1 MIFGMD
7 MEFKPEHADS
17 IVEHCKTT
25 GGMSDMEV
33 WLHCIS
39 VAAGLCPSKEMT
51 LMAVE
56 LIYSTTKIVADQETI
71 Q

>member
-17 IVEHCKTT
+17 IVEHCQTN
-25 GGMSDMEV
+25 GLSEMET
-33 WLHCIS
+33 WLHCLS
-39 VAAGLCPSKEMT
+39 VAGGMCPSKEMT
-51 LMAVE
+51 LAAVQM
-56 LIYSTTKIVADQETI
+56 IYDTSEIIGEETI

>member
-17 IVEHCKTT
+17 IVEHCQTN
-25 GGMSDMEV
+25 GLSEMET
-33 WLHCIS
+33 WLHCLS
-39 VAAGLCPSKEMT
+39 VAAGMNPSKEMT

>member
-17 IVEHCKTT
+17 IVKHCQTN
-25 GGMSDMEV
+25 GLSEMET
-33 WLHCIS
+33 WLHCLS
-39 VAAGLCPSKEMT
+39 VAAGMNPSKEMT

>member
-1 MIFGMD
+1 MIFGID
-7 MEFKPEHADS
+7 DLYFKPEHADS
-17 IVEHCKTT
+17 IVEHCQTN
-25 GGMSDMEV
+25 GLSEMET
-33 WLHCIS
+33 WLHCLS
-39 VAAGLCPSKEMT
+39 VAAGMNPSKEMT

>member
-7 MEFKPEHADS
+7 IEFKPEHADS
-17 IVEHCKTT
+17 IVEHCQTN
-25 GGMSDMEV
+25 GLSEMET
-33 WLHCIS
+33 WLHCLS
-39 VAAGLCPSKEMT
+39 VAAGMNPSKEMT

>member
-7 MEFKPEHADS
+7 MEFKTEHADS
-17 IVEHCKTT
+17 IVEHCQTN
-25 GGMSDMEV
+25 GLSEMET
-33 WLHCIS
+33 WLHCLS
-39 VAAGLCPSKEMT
+39 VAAGMNPSKEMT

>member
-7 MEFKPEHADS
+7 IEFKPEHADS
-17 IVEHCKTT
+17 IVEHCQTN
-25 GGMSDMEV
+25 GLSEMET
-33 WLHCIS
+33 WLHCLS
-39 VAAGLCPSKEMT
+39 VAGGMNPSKEMT